1 LNLPL
6 VSANARELLSTKAAT
21 NNSNSTPESATSDG
35 VADKATF
42 LKLLVSQIKH
52 QNPLD
57 PSDGTEFVAQLA
69 QFSQVEQLV
78 NIRQDLDAIRTS
90 IDTGKALA

>member
-1 LNLPL
+1 M
-6 VSANARELLSTKAAT
+6 VSAKTRELLSTKADANT
-21 NNSNSTPESATSDG
+21 SNSKPEGVGSDG

-90 IDTGKALA
+90 IGNGKALA